1 MRGCTPQPVR
11 GEETEARRGGV
22 GARGPSW
29 SAAPWLAGLR
39 VGTASRLPFP
49 PRMSFRLPSSCL
61 RVPHLG
67 NLTSPPDS
75 MHGRAPTPP
84 FGLGVVCGV
93 PCDQVLGCPSL
104 WTGRCL
110 RSDPASSCP
119 AAPQALAADISY
131 KRRN

>member
-67 NLTSPPDS
+67 NLTSPPRLHARKS
-75 MHGRAPTPP
+75 THTPVWP
-84 FGLGVVCGV
+84 W
-93 PCDQVLGCPSL
+93 GCL
-104 WTGRCL
+104 WGAL
-110 RSDPASSCP
+110 RSGSWMPVSVDWKVPEVRP
-119 AAPQALAADISY
+119 RVFMP
-131 KRRN
+131 RRPPGPSG

>member
-67 NLTSPPDS
+67 SLTSPP
-75 MHGRAPTPP
+75 PTPCTEEHP
-84 FGLGVVCGV
+84 HPRLALGLSV
-93 PCDQVLGCPSL
+93 GCPAIRFL
-104 WTGRCL
+104 DARLCGL
-110 RSDPASSCP
+110 EGA
-119 AAPQALAADISY
+119 
-131 KRRN
+131 